1 MRVALAACLGLVLVV
16 GLLAAPGGAA
26 KKKKGKKD
34 GPDIDPIA
42 IATYDSGTVT
52 FSVRVE
58 RAKQVHVTFRGSTRR
73 APDVENLSSWY
84 AASFGSAPDRPCYS
98 IRVRAR
104 GKKKAGV
111 RERDRGACR
120 PFGG

>member
-1 MRVALAACLGLVLVV
+1 MRVAFAACLGLALVV
-16 GLLAAPGGAA
+16 GLLTAPGGAA

-42 IATYDSGTVT
+42 IASYDSGTVT

-58 RAKQVHVTFRGSTRR
+58 RAKQVHVIYRGSTRQ
-73 APDVENLSSWY
+73 AASVENLSDWY
-84 AASFGSAPDRPCYS
+84 QVSFGSAPDRACYP

-120 PFGG
+120 QPLG

>member
-1 MRVALAACLGLVLVV
+1 MRVAIAACLGLVLVV
-16 GLLAAPGGAA
+16 GLLTASGGAA
-26 KKKKGKKD
+26 KKKKGKKA

-42 IATYDSGTVT
+42 IASYDSGTVT

-58 RAKQVHVTFRGSTRR
+58 RAKRVRVIYRGSSRQ
-73 APDVENLSSWY
+73 AANVQNLRDWY
-84 AASFGSAPDRPCYS
+84 EASFGSAPDRGCYP

-120 PFGG
+120 QPRG

>member
-1 MRVALAACLGLVLVV
+1 MRVVFVACLGLVLVV
-16 GLLAAPGGAA
+16 GLLGAPGGAA
-26 KKKKGKKD
+26 KKKKGKRN

-58 RAKQVHVTFRGSTRR
+58 RAKQVRIIYRGSTRQ
-73 APDVENLSSWY
+73 AAEVENLNDWY
-84 AASFGSAPDRPCYS
+84 EASFGSAPDRACYPIS
-98 IRVRAR
+98 VRAR
-104 GKKKAGV
+104 GKKKFGV

-120 PFGG
+120 PFGA